1 MKRKTKTL
9 KKYFSN
15 SKTKT
20 KTKTKSKTKSNI
32 KDEVIRIRNFIN
44 ILKKRTNKRITKKRT

>member
-20 KTKTKSKTKSNI
+20 KSKTKTNI
-32 KDEVIRIRNFIN
+32 KDEVMRIRKFIN
-44 ILKKRTNKRITKKRT
+44 ILKKRTNKRITKKRK

>member
-20 KTKTKSKTKSNI
+20 KSKTNI
-32 KDEVIRIRNFIN
+32 KDEVMRIRKFIN
-44 ILKKRTNKRITKKRT
+44 ILKKRTNKRITKKRK